1 MMQSKSI
8 YTKFKSKLIS
18 IILKLNL
25 TFLIRII
32 DERKYSFLDNKNEK
46 IIADIY
52 EMNSEQDQPSWW
64 MRALIIKD

>member
-18 IILKLNL
+18 IILKLYL